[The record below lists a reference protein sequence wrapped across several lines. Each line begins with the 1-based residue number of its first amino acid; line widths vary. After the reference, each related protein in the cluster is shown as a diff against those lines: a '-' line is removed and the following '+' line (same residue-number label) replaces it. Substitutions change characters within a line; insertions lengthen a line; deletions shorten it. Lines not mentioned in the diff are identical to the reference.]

1 MMQFVLEARDFSR
14 EFFTKRDAWKMLE
27 TIGKKME
34 VKKVRK
40 KTERF
45 DVKDRQILPGGIG
58 ELQVVVD
65 KKTGI
70 NYIMCVNKNGISGI
84 TPMLDEDRRV
94 VIDKWWPI
102 L

>member
-1 MMQFVLEARDFSR
+1 
-14 EFFTKRDAWKMLE
+14 MLE

-34 VKKVRK
+34 VKKVVNRDEERK